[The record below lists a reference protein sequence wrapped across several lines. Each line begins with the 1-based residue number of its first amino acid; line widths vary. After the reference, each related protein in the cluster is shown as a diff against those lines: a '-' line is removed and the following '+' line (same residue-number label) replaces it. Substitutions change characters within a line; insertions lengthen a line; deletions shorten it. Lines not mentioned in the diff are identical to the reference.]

1 MTAPAPIKLKIQLM
15 CGAEIAMG
23 PGKADLLAAIEVTGS
38 ISAAGRRLGL
48 SYRKVRLMLDTMNR
62 CFRAPLVEAVKGGA
76 RGGGASLTDLGREAL
91 RSYQQI
97 QARAQAAVN
106 RELQAYLKL
115 LAETPR
121 D

>member
-1 MTAPAPIKLKIQLM
+1 
-15 CGAEIAMG
+15 MG